1 MLKRFLSIASE
12 WNYKETAML
21 NIVFYFQV
29 HQPYRLN
36 HFNVLDIAHN
46 AKIFNDK
53 LNGDIMRKVANKC
66 YLPTNQLLLELI
78 EKYEGRF
85 KVAFSISGT
94 ALEQFKLYS
103 PETLDSFKR
112 LVDTG
117 CVELLGETY
126 YHSLAFLFDTN
137 EFLDQVYLHRDLMQ
151 TEFGYY
157 TTTFRNT
164 ELIYQDRL
172 SDIIFEIEG
181 FKTILTEGVDRILQ
195 WRSPLYA
202 YKNYSKNMN
211 LLLKYYQLAD
221 DIAFR
226 FSNRDWPEYPLTV
239 DKFVHW
245 IDQLTLAEK
254 GGKNLFL
261 NLFMDYETFGEHQWA
276 STGIFDF
283 MRHFPD
289 AVLEREHLGFAN
301 PKDVSHLANYQQE
314 SLSFP
319 EPVSWA
325 DEQRDISA
333 WLGNEMQ
340 QNASETFYELLNRIK
355 EKGDKE
361 LLRTAR
367 MLSTSDHFYY
377 MCSKYFQDGDVHK
390 YFSPYDSPDQAYI
403 YYINALAELEELLL
417 R

>member
-1 MLKRFLSIASE
+1 
-12 WNYKETAML
+12 ML

-29 HQPYRLN
+29 HQPYRLR
-36 HFNVLDIAHN
+36 HFNVLDIN
-46 AKIFNDK
+46 
-53 LNGDIMRKVANKC
+53 NGDSLFDERLNAQVMKKVAEKC
-66 YLPTNQLLLELI
+66 YLPTNELLLKLI
-78 EKYEGRF
+78 KQHEGRF
-85 KVAFSISGT
+85 KIAYSITGT
-94 ALEQFKLYS
+94 AIEQFKLYS

-126 YHSLAFLFDTN
+126 YHSLAFLYDTN
-137 EFLDQVYLHRDLMQ
+137 EFLDQVMMHRQLMQ
-151 TEFGYY
+151 DEFGFH

-172 SDIIFEIEG
+172 SDLVYEIDG
-181 FKTILTEGVDRILQ
+181 FKTIVTEGVDRILQ
-195 WRSPLYA
+195 WRTPLYA
-202 YKNYSKNMN
+202 YKNYSKDIN

-239 DKFVHW
+239 DKFVNW
-245 IDQLTLAEK
+245 IDHLTLAEN

-276 STGIFDF
+276 SSGIFDF
-283 MRHFPD
+283 MEHFPA
-289 AVLEREHLGFAN
+289 AVLKKQHLGFATPN
-301 PKDVSHLANYQQE
+301 QTTRLANYQQE
-314 SLSFP
+314 ALSIP
-319 EPVSWA
+319 EAVSWA
-325 DEQRDISA
+325 DEHRDLSA
-333 WLGNEMQ
+333 WLDNDMQ
-340 QNASETFYELLNRIK
+340 KNAIETLYELFNRIK
-355 EKGDKE
+355 DKGDGD

-377 MCSKYFQDGDVHK
+377 MCAKYFQDGDVHK

-403 YYINALAELEELLL
+403 YFITALADLEERLLG
-417 R
+417 